1 MPEGRATM
9 DKIETDRLRLRNFRA
24 DDAAG
29 LLAYLRE
36 PGARCFLSCR
46 LADLAAAEAEA
57 IRRAPSDE
65 HVAIAL
71 RGSDR
76 LIGDL
81 FAMFE
86 EPDTYSVGWNLDPE
100 FAGAGFAHEAA
111 HALVSHLFS
120 TRGARR
126 LYAYVET
133 DNTPSR
139 RLCEKLGMR
148 VEGTF
153 IEFVTF
159 TDKPDGTPLFE
170 DTMQYAILRKEW
182 AAKR

>member
-1 MPEGRATM
+1 M
-9 DKIETDRLRLRNFRA
+9 DRIETERLRLRNFCA
-24 DDAAG
+24 GDAEG
-29 LLAYLRE
+29 LLAYLHE
-36 PGARCFLSCR
+36 PQARCFLSLR

-57 IRRAPSDE
+57 IRRGSSDE

-81 FAMFE
+81 FAMHE
-86 EPDTYSVGWNLDPE
+86 EPDTYSVGWNLD
-100 FAGAGFAHEAA
+100 AAHGGAGFAHEAA
-111 HALVSHLFS
+111 RALFSHLFEEK
-120 TRGARR
+120 GARR
-126 LYAYVET
+126 LYAYVEV
-133 DNTPSR
+133 DNAPSR

-159 TDKPDGTPLFE
+159 TDAPDGTPRYE
-170 DTMQYAILRKEW
+170 DTMQYAILRREW
-182 AAKR
+182 AS